1 MSIYE
6 HSKVFLTCRL
16 LIKDV
21 VLHAGR
27 ISARGAVSL
36 LITLIREINYGIMV
50 RIYDGYV
57 PLHKL
62 SHVQR
67 SLC

>member
-1 MSIYE
+1 MLYSTLDGSQPGE
-6 HSKVFLTCRL
+6 L
-16 LIKDV
+16 
-21 VLHAGR
+21 
-27 ISARGAVSL
+27 SL
-36 LITLIREINYGIMV
+36 LITQIREINYGIMV